1 MAALDVV
8 IIKLQIR
15 YPRGTTRT
23 FDALT
28 VARQQVFGRNDN
40 RADVQD
46 IIVLFTDGQS
56 NDFSATIDA
65 ARMARLNGECTCDV
79 SLLVS
84 ARVHFAA
91 VDIEYM

>member
-8 IIKLQIR
+8 IIKLQTR

-28 VARQQVFGRNDN
+28 AARQQVFGRSDN

-65 ARMARLNGECTCDV
+65 ARMARLAGECTCT
-79 SLLVS
+79 
-84 ARVHFAA
+84 
-91 VDIEYM
+91 YW